1 MNDGFVVMAKVLRYR
16 TLDDMHAIFDEQDR
30 DHSGTMDAK
39 ELLQLFA
46 SLSVNLT
53 EDEVDMVLDEVPPAP
68 YNTHI

>member
-1 MNDGFVVMAKVLRYR
+1 
-16 TLDDMHAIFDEQDR
+16 
-30 DHSGTMDAK
+30 MDAK

-68 YNTHI
+68 YTTHI